1 MENYEV
7 EFNEDKAKLVR
18 YPPERKNK
26 SYTIPAGVTSI
37 GPWAFFYCF
46 NLKSITIPAGVT
58 SIGEWA
64 FEDCEEIHVDTKSPE
79 YSSSHGILF
88 NKNKTLLIKYFK
100 RYLIELSKPS
110 SSTFFKNR

>member
-37 GPWAFFYCF
+37 GP
-46 NLKSITIPAGVT
+46 
-58 SIGEWA
+58 WA